1 MLNLITLLDT
11 IDTTQDLC
19 DSLRPVLRIVGYVLL
34 LIKIAVPIMLIVVG
48 VLDLMKAT
56 TEKDEKKIKDA
67 QNMLVKRVIVAVL
80 VFLVT
85 TLVSVV
91 MRIVGNTSYTKCM
104 ECINN
109 PTQCTVEEETGD

>member
-11 IDTTQDLC
+11 IDSTQDLC
-19 DSLRPVLRIVGYVLL
+19 DSLRPVLRIVGYVIL
-34 LIKIAVPIMLIVVG
+34 LIKIAVPIILIVVG

-56 TEKDEKKIKDA
+56 TEKDDKKIKEA
-67 QNMLVKRVIVAVL
+67 QNMLVKRIIAAVM
-80 VFLVT
+80 VFLVA
-85 TLVSVV
+85 TLVGVI

-109 PTQCTVEEETGD
+109 PTQCTVEEDSGD